1 MGIYIQIYLYE
12 EETHHK
18 RLEKTRPTERDGS
31 DTDPDIGIHCHD
43 IGRTKP
49 TPGPFLGSQKI
60 TQNMMKETFSKHIV
74 RGTRYILYCSTGVSS
89 RVSLLRVHI
98 PCVEQ
103 YGTKLI
109 RYQHFAQHRSNLGL
123 ARPQKNKDN

>member
-18 RLEKTRPTERDGS
+18 RLEKTQPTERDGS

-43 IGRTKP
+43 IGRKKP

-60 TQNMMKETFSKHIV
+60 THSSLGTGKQNMMKETFSKHI
-74 RGTRYILYCSTGVSS
+74 
-89 RVSLLRVHI
+89 
-98 PCVEQ
+98 
-103 YGTKLI
+103 
-109 RYQHFAQHRSNLGL
+109 
-123 ARPQKNKDN
+123 